1 VNILTFD
8 FTSIT
13 WDNTTLTWDSNLFT
27 AYGWTFDRTDVT
39 FDAEVPTWDA
49 GLFYGV
55 AQLEAPNGSKIVLKL
70 ANVRTETFTYD
81 KNMFRSPYGTVWHIE
96 GDERRLVERITV
108 QAHVIDDPSG
118 ISDAAITANVVAS
131 ALPSVVV
138 VESPFGTFNI
148 AALES
153 FVRVPVESGYRLDV
167 TFVTFSGIQ

>member
-1 VNILTFD
+1 VIGWTFDNDILTFD
-8 FTSIT
+8 AT
-13 WDNTTLTWDSNLFT
+13 
-27 AYGWTFDRTDVT
+27 
-39 FDAEVPTWDA
+39 VPTWDA
-49 GLFYGV
+49 GLIDGV
-55 AQLEAPNGSKIVLKL
+55 AQLEAPDGSKIILDL

-108 QAHVIDDPSG
+108 QAHVIDDPNG
-118 ISDAAITANVVAS
+118 ISDAAIQAS
-131 ALPSVVV
+131 VIATALPSVVV

-167 TFVTFSGIQ
+167 TFITFSGVQ